1 MPKVSAKRK
10 YSFDRDEV
18 FDIICFY
25 VGQGDCSLIRCPDG
39 KVIMIDC
46 GSTDNFPASF
56 LKIVADQV
64 RDPDWAG
71 ASMKIDTLILT
82 HKDVDHHNKVVSALG
97 NTKIEID
104 TTSISYKKLVI
115 DQIYFSWSADLN
127 APLRYY
133 GGAALNE
140 NVYSH
145 FFATSELR
153 EVTINSATASDNFY
167 RRWVKKDNFKNALE
181 NPATKKTEWPLT
193 SSKMLIYS
201 GVTPTGGKNWS
212 VSLIAGNVLKVSG
225 NITDLGK
232 DENGNTI
239 FRDGA
244 KEDNARSLVTLLEID
259 GAKALFCGDATYST
273 EQFLVNTQAG
283 YIKNAQFILAP
294 HHGSEW
300 ASSPLFVDT
309 VNPKQVA
316 VSAAYQEHKH
326 KHPRATAMKR
336 WIKKARLAKNHEVD
350 YWNIDSKAANDTLAD
365 WKKRGLKFLTSPS
378 GNFFWLTELSSADIN
393 YGIKNGKGVLYR
405 AEIDGDLQET
415 AFQIIPDKPD
425 APGQFLNYQLG

>member
-39 KVIMIDC
+39 KMIMIDC
-46 GSTDNFPASF
+46 GSTDDFQDSF
-56 LKIVADQV
+56 FKIVADQV

-71 ASMKIDTLILT
+71 TNMKIDALILT
-82 HKDVDHHNKVVSALG
+82 HKDTDHHNKVGYVLG
-97 NTKIEID
+97 DTKIAID
-104 TTSISYKKLVI
+104 AKTTISYKKLTI
-115 DQIYFSWSADLN
+115 DQIYFSWSAALN
-127 APLRYY
+127 APLQYY
-133 GGAALNE
+133 SGAGLNQTI
-140 NVYSH
+140 YSD

-153 EVTINSATASDNFY
+153 EVTINSANASDNFY
-167 RRWVKKDNFKNALE
+167 QRWLKKDNFKSALE
-181 NPATKKTEWPLT
+181 NPAKKTKWPLVRP
-193 SSKMLIYS
+193 KMLLF
-201 GVTPTGGKNWS
+201 GGTTTGGKDWS
-212 VSLIAGNVLKVSG
+212 VSLIAGNVLKATG
-225 NITDLGK
+225 NITDLGT
-232 DENGNTI
+232 DESGNTI

-259 GAKALFCGDATYST
+259 GKKALFCGDATFST
-273 EQFLVNTQAG
+273 EQFLVNTQSAS
-283 YIKNAQFILAP
+283 IKNAQFILAP

-316 VSAAYQEHKH
+316 VSAAYQEHRH
-326 KHPRATAMKR
+326 KHPRATSTKR

-350 YWNIDSKAANDTLAD
+350 YWNIDSKAATDTLAD

-378 GNFFWLTELSSADIN
+378 GNFFWLEELSSADLN
-393 YGIKNGKGVLYR
+393 YGVKNGKGVLYR